1 MRIIF
6 AIAAVMTLSA
16 CGPITSRLDELNGQL
31 ETTNTRLASIDE
43 NKLASID
50 SRLSE
55 TNRRL
60 ANVEIQLAAT
70 NEKLE
75 TLEGAVKRVPGL
87 SSKD

>member
-1 MRIIF
+1 MRIIL
-6 AIAAVMTLSA
+6 ALAALISLGG
-16 CGPITSRLDELNGQL
+16 CGPITSRLDTLNGQL
-31 ETTNTRLASIDE
+31 ETTNARLASIDQ

-60 ANVEIQLAAT
+60 ANVEIQLAAAT
-70 NEKLE
+70 EKLE

-87 SSKD
+87 TPRE